1 MTEKD
6 RWMLGAA
13 ICSAIATAITSFFAG
28 KK

>member
-6 RWMLGAA
+6 RWLLAAA
-13 ICSAIATAITSFFAG
+13 ICSAIGAAINAFFAG